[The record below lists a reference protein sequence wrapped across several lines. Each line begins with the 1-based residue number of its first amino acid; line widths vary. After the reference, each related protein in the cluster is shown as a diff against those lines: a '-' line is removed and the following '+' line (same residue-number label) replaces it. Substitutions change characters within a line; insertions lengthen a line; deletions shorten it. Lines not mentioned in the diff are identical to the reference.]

1 MSDSYMFFRCDEYK
15 SAGTMNPLIDSVV
28 YRGKSGRRMLFN
40 RIMEDAFT
48 GCIEIEEE
56 EIENVKNA
64 VLNGN
69 QEGANYCITYGIII
83 RVAEVGD

>member
-28 YRGKSGRRMLFN
+28 YRGKSGRRMLFD

-69 QEGANYCITYGIII
+69 PEGANYCITYGIII